1 MTKQEKLDWLNSRGG
16 YNAHNGIVI
25 TDVEDDSCVVET
37 ELRPEALNPLGM
49 AHGGLVFSLCDVA
62 AGVLVAQTGQK
73 GVTTSSSMSYLHPS
87 YGSRLRAEGKVLKS
101 GRTITVIEASVY
113 DERGVLTARGTFELC
128 KLK

>member
-1 MTKQEKLDWLNSRGG
+1 MTKKEKLDWLNSRGG

-25 TDVEDDSCVVET
+25 TDIEDDSCVVET

>member
-1 MTKQEKLDWLNSRGG
+1 
-16 YNAHNGIVI
+16 
-25 TDVEDDSCVVET
+25 
-37 ELRPEALNPLGM
+37 
-49 AHGGLVFSLCDVA
+49 
-62 AGVLVAQTGQK
+62 
-73 GVTTSSSMSYLHPS
+73 MSYLHPS

>member
-25 TDVEDDSCVVET
+25 TDIEDDSCVVET

-49 AHGGLVFSLCDVA
+49 PHGRLVFSLCDVA

>member
-25 TDVEDDSCVVET
+25 TDIEDDSCVVET

-101 GRTITVIEASVY
+101 GRTITVIEAPVY